1 MMAAV
6 LIIAV
11 VIPVLSLATAGR
23 EVQTGLVAI
32 VACQA
37 VVVAAVVAEHPVVD
51 HPVVQEGVETN
62 T

>member
-6 LIIAV
+6 LLIAV
-11 VIPVLSLATAGR
+11 VILVLSLATAGR
-23 EVQTGLVAI
+23 EVQTGQVAI
-32 VACQA
+32 VACQ